1 MSKLLG
7 KETLDTRTH
16 GLTRGHSGSSS
27 TNYQQAGRELMM
39 QEEIRLMDTD
49 DSILLIRGERPVL
62 DKKYDLM
69 KHPNIKL
76 TEDGGAAP
84 YVHKSLPTKFE
95 VSDLPYDF
103 RSLDDYQFETMEES
117 EHEKADEEE

>member
-1 MSKLLG
+1 
-7 KETLDTRTH
+7 
-16 GLTRGHSGSSS
+16 
-27 TNYQQAGRELMM
+27 M

-62 DKKYDLM
+62 DQKYDLM

-103 RSLDDYQFETMEES
+103 RSLDDYQFDTMEEFD
-117 EHEKADEEE
+117 HENPDEDEEE

>member
-1 MSKLLG
+1 
-7 KETLDTRTH
+7 
-16 GLTRGHSGSSS
+16 
-27 TNYQQAGRELMM
+27 MM
-39 QEEIRLMDTD
+39 QEEIRLMDTN